1 MHSSNKHAFV
11 SIGELFLDI
20 FSLILSFFVSYYIAS
35 HLRVLQHITAFV
47 WVLLLY
53 IPMWLSCMGFLG
65 MYNKTTFNYYDRVLR
80 NILLSS
86 LIACM
91 FCCILYV
98 FYKRNHVQQN
108 TLCRFYT
115 YKHSVFDF

>member
-53 IPMWLSCMGFLG
+53 IPMWLSCMDFWALNSG
-65 MYNKTTFNYYDRVLR
+65 DRI
-80 NILLSS
+80 NILTSKVIYS
-86 LIACM
+86 E
-91 FCCILYV
+91 
-98 FYKRNHVQQN
+98 
-108 TLCRFYT
+108 T
-115 YKHSVFDF
+115 